1 MMNFSFE
8 RLCQSGHLKVA
19 QWLFSLRDF
28 NIHVLEEQLFIDAC
42 ISDQLE
48 ITPWLYSLGEVNG
61 KVQNN
66 TAYRGAIMETLFV
79 GSMNCKD

>member
-61 KVQNN
+61 KAPLIEVRSWKRYSLVQ
-66 TAYRGAIMETLFV
+66 
-79 GSMNCKD
+79 